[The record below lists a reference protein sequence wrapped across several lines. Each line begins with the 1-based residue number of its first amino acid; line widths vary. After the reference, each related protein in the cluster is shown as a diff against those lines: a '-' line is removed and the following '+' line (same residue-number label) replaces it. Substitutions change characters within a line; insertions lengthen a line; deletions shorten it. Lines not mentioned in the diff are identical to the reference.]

1 MTLFRSLSRGTTSSD
16 SPDKASAAKDATSA
30 AENSQTS
37 DHPAPHVEKR
47 RFGFSEIANLFI
59 RLRRHQTKAAQ
70 ASTGNAQAASA
81 SAASPEQ
88 AGSPAE
94 ASRPLSFPSAEPE
107 TAPRPPA
114 RVILS
119 PPSGPT
125 RDRVRRLT
133 GTPYRRARSSTGSI
147 PGSTKVK
154 PHHTVY
160 ISGDPE
166 THPDVLKNEV
176 VGALHVPVE
185 YTEHF
190 EVKGGVNS
198 ARLLRA
204 TRKAI
209 LEIVSNGAMGASALS
224 EES

>member
-1 MTLFRSLSRGTTSSD
+1 M
-16 SPDKASAAKDATSA
+16 
-30 AENSQTS
+30 
-37 DHPAPHVEKR
+37 
-47 RFGFSEIANLFI
+47 
-59 RLRRHQTKAAQ
+59 
-70 ASTGNAQAASA
+70 
-81 SAASPEQ
+81 
-88 AGSPAE
+88 
-94 ASRPLSFPSAEPE
+94 
-107 TAPRPPA
+107 
-114 RVILS
+114 
-119 PPSGPT
+119 
-125 RDRVRRLT
+125 RRLT

-176 VGALHVPVE
+176 VGALHLPVE

-209 LEIVSNGAMGASALS
+209 LEIVSNGVMGASALS
-224 EES
+224 EESWRLTICGPKKQGHYNVEIEYYATATRTSCVDTFPPAAIEKAKNIPGLMTIEKRRSE